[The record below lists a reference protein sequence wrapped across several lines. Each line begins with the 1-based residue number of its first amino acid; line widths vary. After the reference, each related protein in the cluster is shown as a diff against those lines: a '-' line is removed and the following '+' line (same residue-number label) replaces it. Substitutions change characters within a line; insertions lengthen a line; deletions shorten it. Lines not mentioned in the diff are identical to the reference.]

1 MNLQTL
7 KIKKRAGD
15 TMPFPLDHYIE
26 ASHVDYKERLEEKKP
41 RSWLKSVSA
50 FANTEGGHLVF
61 GVKNEPREVVG
72 LENPQAVVS
81 RLTELIK
88 VRIDPTPRY
97 RVREVEIE
105 GKSCVDLEVQDGP
118 AYPYYYAF
126 DGSHTAYVRHGDQSE
141 EATSRELN
149 ELILQGMNQTFDALP
164 SSYRVGD
171 VSFTLLAATFKNLKK
186 EDFDLEKDLPSAG
199 LVTDDGQITNGGLL
213 LCDQGV
219 LKQSRIFCTRWKGNY
234 KGSIEEDALD
244 DKEFQGASL
253 ITLLQNAEDF
263 VRNNSKNPWSIR
275 GMTREERSDY
285 PYKAVREVL
294 VNALIH
300 RNYQILGSEIHV
312 EVFDDRLEITSPGGM
327 MNGRRVQDMDIRH
340 IPSMRR
346 NQVISDVFSRLGFM
360 ERRGSGIDRIL
371 NSYVEVAQKPTF
383 YSDSDFFIVTLPNRS
398 VATPAQVSMESVE
411 AQPAKVSTS
420 SKKVATSTIEVVTP
434 QEKVATSTLKVATSQ
449 EKVATSEKEDM
460 DSEVANFKNQLDGTN
475 FGSRTKEKTLGLFKR
490 YRYEYSFHSINVAQF
505 FDVKISRANAI
516 IRDLRRLGIV
526 ESPQYGVYQFIRK

>member
-1 MNLQTL
+1 
-7 KIKKRAGD
+7 
-15 TMPFPLDHYIE
+15 MPFPHDHYIE

-50 FANTEGGHLVF
+50 FANTEGGHLIF
-61 GVKNEPREVVG
+61 GAKNEPREVV
-72 LENPQAVVS
+72 
-81 RLTELIK
+81 
-88 VRIDPTPRY
+88 
-97 RVREVEIE
+97 
-105 GKSCVDLEVQDGP
+105 
-118 AYPYYYAF
+118 
-126 DGSHTAYVRHGDQSE
+126 
-141 EATSRELN
+141 
-149 ELILQGMNQTFDALP
+149 
-164 SSYRVGD
+164 
-171 VSFTLLAATFKNLKK
+171 
-186 EDFDLEKDLPSAG
+186 G

-398 VATPAQVSMESVE
+398 VATPAQISMESVASDSE
-411 AQPAKVSTS
+411 KVSTS
-420 SKKVATSTIEVVTP
+420 SKKVATSILEVATP
-434 QEKVATSTLKVATSQ
+434 QEKVETSTL
-449 EKVATSEKEDM
+449 KVATSEKEDM
-460 DSEVANFKNQLDGTN
+460 DSEVANFKIQLDETS

>member
-1 MNLQTL
+1 MC
-7 KIKKRAGD
+7 IRD
-15 TMPFPLDHYIE
+15 
-26 ASHVDYKERLEEKKP
+26 R
-41 RSWLKSVSA
+41 
-50 FANTEGGHLVF
+50 
-61 GVKNEPREVVG
+61 
-72 LENPQAVVS
+72 
-81 RLTELIK
+81 
-88 VRIDPTPRY
+88 
-97 RVREVEIE
+97 
-105 GKSCVDLEVQDGP
+105 
-118 AYPYYYAF
+118 
-126 DGSHTAYVRHGDQSE
+126 
-141 EATSRELN
+141 
-149 ELILQGMNQTFDALP
+149 
-164 SSYRVGD
+164 
-171 VSFTLLAATFKNLKK
+171 
-186 EDFDLEKDLPSAG
+186 

-398 VATPAQVSMESVE
+398 VATPAQVSMESVASGE
-411 AQPAKVSTS
+411 ESAETS
-420 SKKVATSTIEVVTP
+420 AESAETSTVLHGMSTDAEV
-434 QEKVATSTLKVATSQ
+434 
-449 EKVATSEKEDM
+449 SELCKR
-460 DSEVANFKNQLDGTN
+460 LDNTRLTA
-475 FGSRTKEKTLGLFKR
+475 STKERTLELFKR
-490 YRYEYSFHSINVAQF
+490 YRYQYQFRSINVAQLYG
-505 FDVKISRANAI
+505 VQKSRASSI
-516 IRDLRRLGIV
+516 IKNLIKHGLV
-526 ESPQYGVYQFIRK
+526 TSPEYGVYQFVKK

>member
-1 MNLQTL
+1 
-7 KIKKRAGD
+7 
-15 TMPFPLDHYIE
+15 MPFPHDHYIE

-50 FANTEGGHLVF
+50 FANTEGGHLIF
-61 GVKNEPREVVG
+61 GAKNEPREVV
-72 LENPQAVVS
+72 
-81 RLTELIK
+81 
-88 VRIDPTPRY
+88 
-97 RVREVEIE
+97 
-105 GKSCVDLEVQDGP
+105 
-118 AYPYYYAF
+118 
-126 DGSHTAYVRHGDQSE
+126 
-141 EATSRELN
+141 
-149 ELILQGMNQTFDALP
+149 
-164 SSYRVGD
+164 
-171 VSFTLLAATFKNLKK
+171 
-186 EDFDLEKDLPSAG
+186 G

-398 VATPAQVSMESVE
+398 VATPAQISMESVE

-420 SKKVATSTIEVVTP
+420 SKKVATSTLEVATP
-434 QEKVATSTLKVATSQ
+434 QEKVETSTL
-449 EKVATSEKEDM
+449 KVATSEKEDM
-460 DSEVANFKNQLDGTN
+460 DSEVANFKIQLDETS

>member
-1 MNLQTL
+1 M
-7 KIKKRAGD
+7 
-15 TMPFPLDHYIE
+15 
-26 ASHVDYKERLEEKKP
+26 
-41 RSWLKSVSA
+41 
-50 FANTEGGHLVF
+50 
-61 GVKNEPREVVG
+61 
-72 LENPQAVVS
+72 
-81 RLTELIK
+81 
-88 VRIDPTPRY
+88 
-97 RVREVEIE
+97 
-105 GKSCVDLEVQDGP
+105 
-118 AYPYYYAF
+118 
-126 DGSHTAYVRHGDQSE
+126 RHGDQSE

-398 VATPAQVSMESVE
+398 VATPAQVSMESAASGVE
-411 AQPAKVSTS
+411 SAETS
-420 SKKVATSTIEVVTP
+420 AESAETSTAFHGMSTDAEVR
-434 QEKVATSTLKVATSQ
+434 ELSERLDSTRLTAS
-449 EKVATSEKEDM
+449 
-460 DSEVANFKNQLDGTN
+460 
-475 FGSRTKEKTLGLFKR
+475 TKERTLELFKR
-490 YRYEYSFHSINVAQF
+490 YRYQYQFRSINVAQLYG
-505 FDVKISRANAI
+505 VQKSRASSI
-516 IRDLRRLGIV
+516 IKNLIKHGLV
-526 ESPQYGVYQFIRK
+526 TSPEYGVYQFVKK

>member
-1 MNLQTL
+1 M
-7 KIKKRAGD
+7 
-15 TMPFPLDHYIE
+15 
-26 ASHVDYKERLEEKKP
+26 
-41 RSWLKSVSA
+41 
-50 FANTEGGHLVF
+50 
-61 GVKNEPREVVG
+61 
-72 LENPQAVVS
+72 
-81 RLTELIK
+81 
-88 VRIDPTPRY
+88 
-97 RVREVEIE
+97 REVEIE

-398 VATPAQVSMESVE
+398 VATPAQISMESVASGAE
-411 AQPAKVSTS
+411 SAETS
-420 SKKVATSTIEVVTP
+420 AESAETSTVLHGMSTDAEV
-434 QEKVATSTLKVATSQ
+434 
-449 EKVATSEKEDM
+449 SELCERL
-460 DSEVANFKNQLDGTN
+460 NGTRLTA
-475 FGSRTKEKTLGLFKR
+475 STKERTLELFKR
-490 YRYEYSFHSINVAQF
+490 YRYQYQFRSINVAQLYG
-505 FDVKISRANAI
+505 VQKSRASSI
-516 IRDLRRLGIV
+516 IKNLIEHGLV
-526 ESPQYGVYQFIRK
+526 TSPEYGVYLFVKK

>member
-1 MNLQTL
+1 
-7 KIKKRAGD
+7 
-15 TMPFPLDHYIE
+15 MPYQSDLYIE
-26 ASHVDYKERLEEKKP
+26 ASHVDCKEQLEEKKP
-41 RSWLKSVSA
+41 RSWLKSISA
-50 FANTEGGHLVF
+50 FANTRGGHLIF
-61 GVKNEPREVVG
+61 GVKNEPRVVLG
-72 LENPQAVVS
+72 LDDPQRTIS
-81 RLTELIK
+81 KITEIIK
-88 VRIDPTPRY
+88 VRIDPAPRY
-97 RVREVEIE
+97 QVRQVEIE
-105 GKSCVDLEVQDGP
+105 GKLCVDLEVQNGP
-118 AYPYYYAF
+118 AYPYYYAA
-126 DGSHTAYVRHGDQSE
+126 DGVHIAYVRRGDQSE
-141 EATSRELN
+141 EATTRELN
-149 ELILQGMNQTFDALP
+149 ELILRGMNQTYDALP

-186 EDFDLEKDLPSAG
+186 ETFDLTKDLPSAG
-199 LVTDDGQITNGGLL
+199 LVSDDGQITNGGLL

-219 LKQSRIFCTRWKGNY
+219 LRQSRIFCTRWKGDR
-234 KGSIEEDALD
+234 KGNLDEDALD

-300 RNYQILGSEIHV
+300 RDYQILGSEIHV

-398 VATPAQVSMESVE
+398 VATPAQVSMESVASGE
-411 AQPAKVSTS
+411 ESAETS
-420 SKKVATSTIEVVTP
+420 AESAETSTVLHGMSTDAEV
-434 QEKVATSTLKVATSQ
+434 
-449 EKVATSEKEDM
+449 SELCKR
-460 DSEVANFKNQLDGTN
+460 LDNTRLTA
-475 FGSRTKEKTLGLFKR
+475 STKERTLELFKR
-490 YRYEYSFHSINVAQF
+490 YRYQYQFRSINVAQLYG
-505 FDVKISRANAI
+505 VQKSRASSI
-516 IRDLRRLGIV
+516 IKNLIKHGLV
-526 ESPQYGVYQFIRK
+526 TSPEYGVYQFVKK